1 MSNQVN
7 DDISNLSH
15 RMTTQLE
22 LAMNDLK
29 NVKRNIKQ
37 INTIIKKDLKY
48 NSERKIEY
56 EEKYQYS
63 ENDQHSEEKNAED
76 EPPPAGFNGRQH
88 NMTHNRWISSLR
100 SPFDASFY

>member
-7 DDISNLSH
+7 NDISNLSH

-37 INTIIKKDLKY
+37 INTIIKNDSKY
-48 NSERKIEY
+48 NSERKINY
-56 EEKYQYS
+56 EQKYQAPEE
-63 ENDQHSEEKNAED
+63 ENVED
-76 EPPPAGFNGRQH
+76 EDIPAAGLVGRQH

-100 SPFDASFY
+100 HPFGMSYY

>member
-1 MSNQVN
+1 MSN
-7 DDISNLSH
+7 DLTNLSY
-15 RMTTQLE
+15 RMSTQLD

>member
-37 INTIIKKDLKY
+37 INSIIKREPKN
-48 NSERKIEY
+48 NSERKIDNY
-56 EEKYQYS
+56 EEKYQIQ
-63 ENDQHSEEKNAED
+63 EEEKNMEEEEIPA
-76 EPPPAGFNGRQH
+76 AGFVGRQH

-100 SPFDASFY
+100 HPFGMSYY